1 MSIVKIY
8 KRLFNSMK
16 FIWKHPLIKTE
27 RLRAVIRYV
36 RFHLKYRYGQECR
49 IPFLNNFLIIIK
61 GEGSQAHYF
70 TYLSDFEEML
80 FLLHYLNEDDK
91 FIDIGANIG
100 TYSILSATMV
110 GCETVSFEPSDQ
122 IFSLLEK
129 NVIINNVES
138 KINLFKYALGAE
150 NQSMMIGYK
159 GAMTYITNNNEL
171 DLQEIE
177 VKRLDDFVDYG
188 SLIKIDV
195 EGYEEFVLEG
205 AEKVL
210 SNPKTGALI
219 IELASYNRYG
229 SSNDRVHEALNKY
242 GFFPIK
248 YLPYKREFTKLKTYR
263 KDQFN
268 TIYIRDEKFTKN
280 RLINSIKYNV
290 GNQWI

>member
-1 MSIVKIY
+1 MQIRFLDQGEYNITLVAHDSILGHVC
-8 KRLFNSMK
+8 ND
-16 FIWKHPLIKTE
+16 T
-27 RLRAVIRYV
+27 
-36 RFHLKYRYGQECR
+36 
-49 IPFLNNFLIIIK
+49 IIK
-61 GEGSQAHYF
+61 
-70 TYLSDFEEML
+70 
-80 FLLHYLNEDDK
+80 
-91 FIDIGANIG
+91 I
-100 TYSILSATMV
+100 
-110 GCETVSFEPSDQ
+110 
-122 IFSLLEK
+122 
-129 NVIINNVES
+129 
-138 KINLFKYALGAE
+138 
-150 NQSMMIGYK
+150 
-159 GAMTYITNNNEL
+159 
-171 DLQEIE
+171 
-177 VKRLDDFVDYG
+177 
-188 SLIKIDV
+188 IDV